1 MILALIFYFLPLLVV
16 MFLVGYIMHD
26 DIKKNRAV
34 VSRQK
39 YKASAIMCLLLG
51 LIPILNIVMA
61 VLGTFQVLDL
71 KDK

>member
-1 MILALIFYFLPLLVV
+1 MILALIFYFLPLFVV

-26 DIKKNRAV
+26 DIKKKREV

-39 YKASAIMCLLLG
+39 YRTSAIMCLLLG
-51 LIPILNIVMA
+51 LIPFLNIVMA